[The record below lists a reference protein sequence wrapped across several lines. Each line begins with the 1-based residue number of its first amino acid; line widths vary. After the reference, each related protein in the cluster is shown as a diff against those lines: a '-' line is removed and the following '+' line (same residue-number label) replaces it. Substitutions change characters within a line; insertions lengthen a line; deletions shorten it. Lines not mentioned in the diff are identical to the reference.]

1 MTALVEV
8 NNISKSFESFLAVDD
23 INFSLEK
30 GEVLGF
36 LGPNGAGKTT
46 TMRILTGFL
55 KPSSGSI
62 KINGLDLFKNLKKA
76 REFIGYVPEGSPLY
90 LSLIHI

>member
-62 KINGLDLFKNLKKA
+62 KINGLDLF
-76 REFIGYVPEGSPLY
+76 
-90 LSLIHI
+90 LSLIHISEPTRPY

>member
-62 KINGLDLFKNLKKA
+62 KINGLDLFKNLKKS
-76 REFIGYVPEGSPLY
+76 REFIGLCA
-90 LSLIHI
+90 

>member
-55 KPSSGSI
+55 KPTSAI
-62 KINGLDLFKNLKKA
+62 
-76 REFIGYVPEGSPLY
+76 
-90 LSLIHI
+90 